1 MYPLTSEGIEL
12 RLDWSFGPAVGTG
25 AKDPDLTNAPPR
37 SDRASFVPGSVP
49 HQAKWEEVLRDPRFE
64 DMVAERWM
72 RVGIARIQFNEVG
85 QLAGDVVELTER
97 ELDAS

>member
-1 MYPLTSEGIEL
+1 
-12 RLDWSFGPAVGTG
+12 
-25 AKDPDLTNAPPR
+25 
-37 SDRASFVPGSVP
+37 
-49 HQAKWEEVLRDPRFE
+49 
-64 DMVAERWM
+64 MVAERWM